1 MNKIRRYISD
11 FLLKKRR
18 NTKYPDRDLK
28 FIADISKLVGFK
40 IQDVELYREAFS
52 LKKNSKDGGC
62 SKNYERLEFL
72 GDAMIGSIQPISSS
86 PWRIL
91 IQ

>member
-28 FIADISKLVGFK
+28 FIAEISKLVGFK
-40 IQDVELYREAFS
+40 IQDIELYREAFS
-52 LKKNSKDGGC
+52 LKK
-62 SKNYERLEFL
+62 
-72 GDAMIGSIQPISSS
+72 
-86 PWRIL
+86 IL
-91 IQ
+91 KMVAAPRTMRDLSFWGML

>member
-1 MNKIRRYISD
+1 MTKIRRYISD

-40 IQDVELYREAFS
+40 IQDIELYKEAFS
-52 LKKNSKDGGC
+52 LKKK
-62 SKNYERLEFL
+62 F
-72 GDAMIGSIQPISSS
+72 
-86 PWRIL
+86 
-91 IQ
+91 

>member
-18 NTKYPDRDLK
+18 DTKYPDRDLK
-28 FIADISKLVGFK
+28 FIAGISKLVGFK

-52 LKKNSKDGGC
+52 LKKNSKDGG
-62 SKNYERLEFL
+62 
-72 GDAMIGSIQPISSS
+72 
-86 PWRIL
+86 
-91 IQ
+91 

>member
-18 NTKYPDRDLK
+18 DTKYPDRDLK

-52 LKKNSKDGGC
+52 LKKNSKDGGY

-72 GDAMIGSIQPISSS
+72 G
-86 PWRIL
+86 
-91 IQ
+91 